1 VYGGSGK
8 GKSMIA
14 LHVLDV
20 LERAEGEPI
29 WHFYDTQAS
38 VAHATGGNMIR
49 SLIYQLL
56 RIYDNLFQY
65 ILPELNIQCEAL
77 FDDSMFETQW
87 SILDSMLH
95 HPTLPILNC
104 ILDGIDECEPTS
116 LEWLLTK
123 IDRLFLWT
131 ASGDIFTS
139 RDRYGLMGAMGSPL
153 SEKPRPRLRM
163 LILSRAKS
171 PPCLS
176 ILSRYKHLSLD
187 EYWKDCEGGVAR
199 LIELSFKQAK
209 VDVRLTGRY
218 ELRHALGQLDQYLV
232 KELVNRA
239 EGSYLW
245 VNLNTSTLKDLITK
259 LQSFDDIVESL
270 PAKLEDI
277 YVRMLHGI
285 APQSTGSQVKAAYV
299 LQWVLA
305 AARPLKVEELAT
317 LSRLVHDQDL
327 DDYAEADVQTW
338 VAVCNH
344 FLEIHDDCVVLC
356 HSSVRDFFHQFCTQ
370 DKNRLPSTLRVCG
383 KKHKIH
389 ETVLDGLYLEHQRA
403 QQDQTNWSQVVSD
416 FNDFLKAA
424 SPKADDVATGVNFIP
439 PPRFALV
446 FYYLQYWLV
455 HARLASAKY
464 WVSHCKD

>member
-1 VYGGSGK
+1 VRKFLRTCKGETTEGSLDWFLKTERYTKWLNGDSNLLWVYGGSGK

-218 ELRHALGQLDQYLV
+218 ELRHTLGQLDQYLV

-305 AARPLKVEELAT
+305 AARPLKVEESMIRISTTMPRLTFRLGSLCAT
-317 LSRLVHDQDL
+317 TSWRFTTTV
-327 DDYAEADVQTW
+327 W
-338 VAVCNH
+338 
-344 FLEIHDDCVVLC
+344 FCV
-356 HSSVRDFFHQFCTQ
+356 
-370 DKNRLPSTLRVCG
+370 TLR
-383 KKHKIH
+383 
-389 ETVLDGLYLEHQRA
+389 
-403 QQDQTNWSQVVSD
+403 S
-416 FNDFLKAA
+416 
-424 SPKADDVATGVNFIP
+424 ATSSIS
-439 PPRFALV
+439 FALRTRTGFLQHYV
-446 FYYLQYWLV
+446 FV
-455 HARLASAKY
+455 AK
-464 WVSHCKD
+464 STKSMKPS